1 MVLPLTL
8 FVAANPLLGTVLI
21 LLPIILALYLL
32 VFRRWSAD
40 KVGVAAFLLGFT
52 LAILCFGTNPLLA
65 VLASIGG
72 IIASFPI
79 SLMVITSILMI
90 TYMIR
95 TGALARITVFF
106 KTLGSGNKAIQI
118 MLINVGLGLFL
129 VGLGATPVSM
139 LPPVMLAMGF
149 SPLVAVMLPSIGY
162 DPLTTYALL
171 GIPVLVFS
179 DVVTGVDATYWNTH
193 YPGVEPLF
201 MSGHIFSLYM
211 PVVAT
216 GIALAM
222 LWLAGGRKLLFSRE
236 AFGLAL
242 ATGIIAGM
250 VCYFCNLIWVRFT
263 TLTNVFAGLAV
274 IVAMLSYSKLRGL
287 KIVDKSIITEK
298 DQPIIESMGLIQAM
312 APWLILIFFCFL
324 VNLVPPIYDLF
335 FNILTFPITIGII
348 TINTRFLWNAY
359 FWVLIATIL
368 AIIIDI
374 FIAHS
379 HRQLPKIKTEIQET
393 LVTWIHRSWRPFI
406 SAAIFF
412 ALAYILIYSGS
423 VIASDGSWLQAS
435 EYVPEWN
442 MIYVLSV
449 VTAVSFGPL
458 YPLTAAFLGL
468 LGGFVSGSETSTIV
482 MFQPYHQLTASAIGA
497 QPLIIGAS
505 SGIGGGLAS
514 VLSPA
519 KLQNAAAVIDAKDM
533 EGQVMRKALP
543 VILLVTIAVAIL
555 AFFLGYFIP

>member
-8 FVAANPLLGTVLI
+8 FVAANPLLGTFLI

-40 KVGVAAFLLGFT
+40 KVGVAAFLVGFT
-52 LAILCFGTNPLLA
+52 IAILCFGTNPILA
-65 VLASIGG
+65 VAASIGG

-90 TYMIR
+90 TYMVR

-179 DVVTGVDATYWNTH
+179 DVVPAEYWTTR

-211 PVVAT
+211 PIVAT

-222 LWLAGGRKLLFSRE
+222 LWLAGGRELLFNRE
-236 AFGLAL
+236 ALGLAL

-250 VCYFCNLIWVRFT
+250 VCYFCNLIWVGFT

-274 IVAMLSYSKLRGL
+274 IAAMLTYSKLRGL
-287 KIVDKSIITEK
+287 PLVDKSILTEE
-298 DQPIIESMGLIQAM
+298 DQPVIKSMGLLQAL

-324 VNLVPPIYDLF
+324 VNLLPPIYNLF
-335 FNILTFPITIGII
+335 FNVLTFPITIGII

-368 AIIIDI
+368 AIVIDA
-374 FIAHS
+374 FIARS
-379 HRQLPKIKTEIQET
+379 QKQVPKFKAEVQDTM
-393 LVTWIHRSWRPFI
+393 VTWIRRVWRPFV

-423 VIASDGSWLQAS
+423 VIASDGSWERIPA
-435 EYVPEWN
+435 WN
-442 MIYVLSV
+442 EIFVLSV
-449 VTAVSFGPL
+449 VTATTFGPL

-482 MFQPYHQLTASAIGA
+482 MFQPYHQLTSMQIGA
-497 QPLIIGAS
+497 HPLIVGAS

-519 KLQNAAAVIDAKDM
+519 KLQNAAAVIDAKGM

-543 VILLVTIAVAIL
+543 VILLVTIVVAIL
-555 AFFLGYFIP
+555 AFFWGYLIP

>member
-1 MVLPLTL
+1 MNMVLPLTL

-21 LLPIILALYLL
+21 LLPILLALYLL

-40 KVGVAAFLLGFT
+40 KVGVAAFLLGFFI
-52 LAILCFGTNPLLA
+52 AILCFGTNPILA
-65 VLASIGG
+65 VLASVAG

-90 TYMIR
+90 TYMMR

-139 LPPVMLAMGF
+139 LPPVMIAMGF
-149 SPLVAVMLPSIGY
+149 SPLVSVMLPSIGY

-179 DVVTGVDATYWNTH
+179 DVVPGDYWASR

-211 PVVAT
+211 PFVAT

-222 LWLAGGRKLLFSRE
+222 LWLAGGRKLLFNRE
-236 AFGLAL
+236 AVGLAL

-250 VCYFCNLIWVRFT
+250 VCYFCNLIWVGYT
-263 TLTNVFAGLAV
+263 TLTNIFAGLAV
-274 IVAMLSYSKLRGL
+274 IGAMLAYSKLRGL
-287 KIVDKSIITEK
+287 RLVDKSILTEE
-298 DQPIIESMGLIQAM
+298 DQPVIESMSLLQAM
-312 APWLILIFFCFL
+312 APWLILIFFCFF

-335 FNILTFPITIGII
+335 FNVLTFPITIGII

-359 FWVLIATIL
+359 FWVLIATLL
-368 AIIIDI
+368 AILIDA
-374 FIAHS
+374 FIARS
-379 HRQLPKIKTEIQET
+379 QNRSSKFNVEIRET
-393 LVTWIHRSWRPFI
+393 LITWVRRVWRPFL
-406 SAAIFF
+406 SASIFF

-423 VIASDGSWLQAS
+423 VIAADGSWLRAS
-435 EYVPEWN
+435 DFIPEWN
-442 MIYVLSV
+442 MIYVLSLI
-449 VTAVSFGPL
+449 TAVSFGPL
-458 YPLTAAFLGL
+458 YPITAAFLGL
-468 LGGFVSGSETSTIV
+468 IGGFVSGSETSTIV

-497 QPLIIGAS
+497 QPLIVGAS

-519 KLQNAAAVIDAKDM
+519 KLQNAAAVIDAKGM

-543 VILLVTIAVAIL
+543 VILLVTIVVAIL
-555 AFFLGYFIP
+555 AFFWGYFIP

>member
-1 MVLPLTL
+1 MYFALTH
-8 FVAANPLLGTVLI
+8 FVAANPLLGTLLI

-32 VFRRWSAD
+32 IFRRWSAD
-40 KVGVAAFLLGFT
+40 KVGLAAFLLGFSI
-52 LAILCFGTNPLLA
+52 AILCFGTNPILA
-65 VLASIGG
+65 VLASIAG

-90 TYMIR
+90 TYMVR

-106 KTLGSGNKAIQI
+106 KTLGSGNQAIQI

-149 SPLVAVMLPSIGY
+149 SPLVSVMLPSIGY

-179 DVVTGVDATYWNTH
+179 DVVTGVDSTYWTTR
-193 YPGVEPLF
+193 YPGVDPLF

-211 PVVAT
+211 PIVAT
-216 GIALAM
+216 GIAMAM
-222 LWLAGGRKLLFSRE
+222 LWLAGGRKLLFNKE
-236 AFGLAL
+236 ALGLAI
-242 ATGIIAGM
+242 ATGVIAGM
-250 VCYFCNLIWVRFT
+250 VCYVCNLIWIGFT

-274 IVAMLSYSKLRGL
+274 IAAMLAYSKLRGL
-287 KIVDKSIITEK
+287 RLVDKSILTDE
-298 DQPIIESMGLIQAM
+298 DQPIIESMGLLQAM
-312 APWLILIFFCFL
+312 MPWLILIVFCFL

-335 FNILTFPITIGII
+335 FNVLTFPITIGII
-348 TINTRFLWNAY
+348 NINTRFLWNAY
-359 FWVLIATIL
+359 FWVLIATLL
-368 AIIIDI
+368 ASLIDL
-374 FIAHS
+374 FIARKHK
-379 HRQLPKIKTEIQET
+379 QVPKFKTEIQDT
-393 LVTWIHRSWRPFI
+393 VVTWIKRAWRPFV

-423 VIASDGSWLQAS
+423 VLASDGSWLRAS
-435 EYVPEWN
+435 DYIPEWN

-449 VTAVSFGPL
+449 VTAASFGPL

-482 MFQPYHQLTASAIGA
+482 MFQPYHQLTSTTIGA
-497 QPLIIGAS
+497 HPLIVGAS

-519 KLQNAAAVIDAKDM
+519 KLQNAAAVIDAKGM
-533 EGQVMRKALP
+533 EGQVMKKAMP
-543 VILLVTIAVAIL
+543 VILLVTIIVAIL
-555 AFFLGYFIP
+555 AFFWGYVIP

>member
-32 VFRRWSAD
+32 IFRRWSAD
-40 KVGVAAFLLGFT
+40 KVGVTAFFLGFCI
-52 LAILCFGTNPLLA
+52 AILCFGTNPILA
-65 VLASIGG
+65 VLASVAG

-90 TYMIR
+90 TYMVQ

-149 SPLVAVMLPSIGY
+149 SPLVAVMLPAIGY

-179 DVVTGVDATYWNTH
+179 DVVTGVDSTYWATR
-193 YPGVEPLF
+193 YPGIEPLF

-222 LWLAGGRKLLFSRE
+222 LWLAGGRKLFFNKE
-236 AFGLAL
+236 ALGLAF
-242 ATGIIAGM
+242 ATGIIAGLM
-250 VCYFCNLIWVRFT
+250 CYFCNLFWIGFT

-274 IVAMLSYSKLRGL
+274 IAAMLAYSKLRGL
-287 KIVDKSIITEK
+287 ALIDKSVLTEE
-298 DQPIIESMGLIQAM
+298 DQPVIKSMGLLQAM
-312 APWLILIFFCFL
+312 SPWLILIFFCFL

-335 FNILTFPITIGII
+335 FNVLTFPLTIGII
-348 TINTRFLWNAY
+348 TISTRFLWNAY
-359 FWVLIATIL
+359 FWVLIATLL
-368 AIIIDI
+368 AIIIDA
-374 FIAHS
+374 FIARS
-379 HRQLPKIKTEIQET
+379 QQQIPKFKRDIQNT
-393 LVTWIHRSWRPFI
+393 MVTWIHRAWRPFV

-423 VIASDGSWLQAS
+423 VIASDGSWLRAS
-435 EYVPEWN
+435 DYIPEWN
-442 MIYVLSV
+442 MIHVLSA
-449 VTAVSFGPL
+449 VTAASFGPF

-482 MFQPYHQLTASAIGA
+482 MFQPYHQLTSSTIGA
-497 QPLIIGAS
+497 QPLIVGAS

-519 KLQNAAAVIDAKDM
+519 KLQNAAAVIDAKGM

-543 VILLVTIAVAIL
+543 VILLVTIAVAVL
-555 AFFLGYFIP
+555 AFFWAYFIP

>member
-1 MVLPLTL
+1 MVFALTQ
-8 FVAANPLLGTVLI
+8 FVAANPLLGTILI

-40 KVGVAAFLLGFT
+40 KVGVTAFFFGFSI
-52 LAILCFGTNPLLA
+52 AILCFGTNPILA
-65 VLASIGG
+65 VLASIAGV
-72 IIASFPI
+72 IASFPI

-90 TYMIR
+90 TYMVR

-179 DVVTGVDATYWNTH
+179 DVVTGVDSTYWTTR
-193 YPGVEPLF
+193 YPGVDPLF

-211 PVVAT
+211 PIVAT

-222 LWLAGGRKLLFSRE
+222 LWLAGGRKLLFNKE
-236 AFGLAL
+236 ALGLAV
-242 ATGIIAGM
+242 ATGVIAGM
-250 VCYFCNLIWVRFT
+250 VCYVCNLIWIGFT

-274 IVAMLSYSKLRGL
+274 IAAMLVYSKLRGL
-287 KIVDKSIITEK
+287 RLVDKSILTDE
-298 DQPIIESMGLIQAM
+298 DQPIIESMGLFQAM
-312 APWLILIFFCFL
+312 APWLILIVFCFL

-335 FNILTFPITIGII
+335 FNVLTFPITIGII
-348 TINTRFLWNAY
+348 NINTRFLWNAY
-359 FWVLIATIL
+359 FWVLIATLL
-368 AIIIDI
+368 AILIDA
-374 FIAHS
+374 FIA
-379 HRQLPKIKTEIQET
+379 RKQNQVLKFKTEIQDT
-393 LVTWIHRSWRPFI
+393 IMIWIKRAWRPFV

-412 ALAYILIYSGS
+412 SLAYILIYSGS
-423 VIASDGSWLQAS
+423 VLASDGSWLRAS
-435 EYVPEWN
+435 DYIPQWN

-482 MFQPYHQLTASAIGA
+482 MFQPYHQLTATTIGA
-497 QPLIIGAS
+497 HPLIVGAS

-519 KLQNAAAVIDAKDM
+519 KLQNAAAVIDAKGM

-543 VILLVTIAVAIL
+543 VILIVTVIVAIL
-555 AFFLGYFIP
+555 AFFWGYFIP

>member
-1 MVLPLTL
+1 MALPLTL
-8 FVAANPLLGTVLI
+8 FVAANPLLGTLLI
-21 LLPIILALYLL
+21 LLPIIVALYLL
-32 VFRRWSAD
+32 LFRRWSAD
-40 KVGVAAFLLGFT
+40 KVGVVAFLLGFSI
-52 LAILCFGTNPLLA
+52 AILCFGTNPILA
-65 VLASIGG
+65 LAASFAG
-72 IIASFPI
+72 ILASFPI

-90 TYMIR
+90 TYMVR

-118 MLINVGLGLFL
+118 MLINIGLGLFL

-149 SPLVAVMLPSIGY
+149 SPLIAVMLPSIGY

-179 DVVTGVDATYWNTH
+179 DVVPADYWSSR

-201 MSGHIFSLYM
+201 ISGHIFSLYM
-211 PVVAT
+211 PIVAT

-222 LWLAGGRKLLFSRE
+222 LWLAGGRRLLFNRE
-236 AFGLAL
+236 ALSLAFL
-242 ATGIIAGM
+242 TGIIAGM
-250 VCYFCNLIWVRFT
+250 VCYFCNLIWVGLT

-274 IVAMLSYSKLRGL
+274 ISAMLAYSKLRGL
-287 KIVDKSIITEK
+287 PLVNKSILTEK
-298 DQPIIESMGLIQAM
+298 DQAIIEGMGLLQAVS
-312 APWLILIFFCFL
+312 PWLILIFFCFL
-324 VNLVPPIYDLF
+324 VNLVPPIYNQLF
-335 FNILTFPITIGII
+335 NVLTFPIIIGII

-359 FWVLIATIL
+359 FWVLISTLL
-368 AIIIDI
+368 AIIIDAYLARAKKQVSN
-374 FIAHS
+374 FKMV
-379 HRQLPKIKTEIQET
+379 LLET
-393 LVTWIHRSWRPFI
+393 ISTWMSRAWRPFV

-412 ALAYILIYSGS
+412 ALAYIMIYSGS
-423 VIASDGSWLQAS
+423 VIVAGSWTRF
-435 EYVPEWN
+435 PEWN
-442 MIYVLSV
+442 MIFVLSV
-449 VTAVSFGPL
+449 VTATTFGPL

-482 MFQPYHQLTASAIGA
+482 MFQPYHQLTSLQIGA
-497 QPLIIGAS
+497 QPLIVGAS

-519 KLQNAAAVIDAKDM
+519 KLQNAAAVIDAKEI

-543 VILLVTIAVAIL
+543 VILLVTLVVASL
-555 AFFLGYFIP
+555 AFFWGYFIP

>member
-1 MVLPLTL
+1 MVMVLPLTL
-8 FVAANPLLGTVLI
+8 FVAANPLLGTMLI

-40 KVGVAAFLLGFT
+40 KVGVIAFLLGF
-52 LAILCFGTNPLLA
+52 LIAILCFGTNPI
-65 VLASIGG
+65 LASAASIAG

-90 TYMIR
+90 TYMVR

-149 SPLVAVMLPSIGY
+149 SPLVAIMLPSIGY

-179 DVVTGVDATYWNTH
+179 DVVPAEYWTTR

-211 PVVAT
+211 PIVAT

-222 LWLAGGRKLLFSRE
+222 LWLAGGRTLLFKRE
-236 AFGLAL
+236 ALGLAL

-274 IVAMLSYSKLRGL
+274 IVTLLTYSKLRGL
-287 KIVDKSIITEK
+287 PLIDKSILTEE
-298 DQPIIESMGLIQAM
+298 DQPVIESMGLLQAM
-312 APWLILIFFCFL
+312 APWVILIFFCLL
-324 VNLVPPIYDLF
+324 VNLIPPIYDLL
-335 FNILTFPITIGII
+335 FNVLTFPITIGII

-359 FWVLIATIL
+359 FWVLIATLL
-368 AIIIDI
+368 AIMIDA
-374 FIAHS
+374 FIARS
-379 HRQLPKIKTEIQET
+379 QNQGSKFKTELKDTMI
-393 LVTWIHRSWRPFI
+393 TWVRRVWRPFV

-423 VIASDGSWLQAS
+423 VIASDGSWIRI
-435 EYVPEWN
+435 PEWN
-442 MIYVLSV
+442 EIFVLSV

-482 MFQPYHQLTASAIGA
+482 MFQPYHQLTAIQIGA
-497 QPLIIGAS
+497 QPLIVGAS

-519 KLQNAAAVIDAKDM
+519 KLQNAAAVIDAKGM

-543 VILLVTIAVAIL
+543 VILLVTIVVAIL
-555 AFFLGYFIP
+555 AFFWGYFIP

>member
-1 MVLPLTL
+1 MFFLLTQ
-8 FVAANPLLGTVLI
+8 FVAANPLLGTFLI
-21 LLPIILALYLL
+21 LLPIIVAFYLL

-40 KVGVAAFLLGFT
+40 KVGVTAFLLGIT
-52 LAILCFGTNPLLA
+52 IAILCFGTNPILA
-65 VLASIGG
+65 VAASVAG

-90 TYMIR
+90 TYMVQ

-106 KTLGSGNKAIQI
+106 KTLGSGKKAIQI

-149 SPLVAVMLPSIGY
+149 SPMAAVMLPSIGY

-179 DVVTGVDATYWNTH
+179 DAVGNVDPTFWTSR

-211 PVVAT
+211 PFVAT

-222 LWLAGGRKLLFSRE
+222 LWLAGGRKLLFNKE
-236 AFGLAL
+236 ALGLAIV
-242 ATGIIAGM
+242 TGMIAGM
-250 VCYFCNLIWVRFT
+250 VCYFCNLIWIGFT

-274 IVAMLSYSKLRGL
+274 IAAMLAYSKLRGL
-287 KIVDKSIITEK
+287 PLVDRSVLTED
-298 DQPIIESMGLIQAM
+298 DQPIIKSMGLLRAM

-324 VNLVPPIYDLF
+324 VNLIPPIYDLM

-348 TINTRFLWNAY
+348 TTNTRFLWNAY
-359 FWVLIATIL
+359 FWVLIATLL
-368 AIIIDI
+368 AILLDGLISRSQRRFSKFQTDVKVS
-374 FIAHS
+374 FS
-379 HRQLPKIKTEIQET
+379 
-393 LVTWIHRSWRPFI
+393 TWTRRTWRPFV
-406 SAAIFF
+406 SAAVFF

-423 VIASDGSWLQAS
+423 VLAPDGSWLRAS
-435 EYVPEWN
+435 DYIPQWN

-449 VTAVSFGPL
+449 VTASTFGPL

-482 MFQPYHQLTASAIGA
+482 MFQPYHQQTATVISA
-497 QPLIIGAS
+497 QPLIVGAS

-519 KLQNAAAVIDAKDM
+519 KLQNAAAVIDAKGL

-543 VILLVTIAVAIL
+543 VVLLITLGVAIL
-555 AFFLGYFIP
+555 AFLWGYFIP

>member
-1 MVLPLTL
+1 MV
-8 FVAANPLLGTVLI
+8 
-21 LLPIILALYLL
+21 
-32 VFRRWSAD
+32 
-40 KVGVAAFLLGFT
+40 
-52 LAILCFGTNPLLA
+52 
-65 VLASIGG
+65 
-72 IIASFPI
+72 
-79 SLMVITSILMI
+79 
-90 TYMIR
+90 R

-179 DVVTGVDATYWNTH
+179 DVVTGVDSTYWTTR
-193 YPGVEPLF
+193 YPGVNPLF

-211 PVVAT
+211 PIVAT

-222 LWLAGGRKLLFSRE
+222 LWLAGGRKLLFNRE
-236 AFGLAL
+236 ALGLAV
-242 ATGIIAGM
+242 ATGVIAGM
-250 VCYFCNLIWVRFT
+250 VCYVCNLIWIGFT

-274 IVAMLSYSKLRGL
+274 ISAMLVYSKLRGL
-287 KIVDKSIITEK
+287 RLVDKSILTDE
-298 DQPIIESMGLIQAM
+298 DQPIIESMGLLQAM
-312 APWLILIFFCFL
+312 APWLILIVFCFL

-335 FNILTFPITIGII
+335 FNVLTFPITIGII
-348 TINTRFLWNAY
+348 NINTRFLWNAY
-359 FWVLIATIL
+359 FWVLIATLL
-368 AIIIDI
+368 AILIDA
-374 FIAHS
+374 FIC
-379 HRQLPKIKTEIQET
+379 RKQNQVLKFKTEIQDT
-393 LVTWIHRSWRPFI
+393 VVIWVKRAWRPFV

-423 VIASDGSWLQAS
+423 VLASDGSWLRAS
-435 EYVPEWN
+435 DYIPQWN

-482 MFQPYHQLTASAIGA
+482 MFQPYHQLTATAIGA
-497 QPLIIGAS
+497 HPLIVGAS
-505 SGIGGGLAS
+505 SGVGGGLAS

-519 KLQNAAAVIDAKDM
+519 KLQNAAAVIDAKGM

-543 VILLVTIAVAIL
+543 VILLVTVIVAIL
-555 AFFLGYFIP
+555 AFFWGYFIP